1 MEYILY
7 STHCPKCNVLE
18 KKLNSKNIQ
27 YTIIDDIEQL
37 KKCNIDAVPVL
48 KVDDK
53 LLNFKEATNYIN
65 NI

>member
-1 MEYILY
+1 MGYILY

-27 YTIIDDIEQL
+27 YTIIDDVEEL

-48 KVDDK
+48 KVNDK
-53 LLNFKEATNYIN
+53 LLNFKEASDYIN

>member
-1 MEYILY
+1 MKYILY

-18 KKLNSKNIQ
+18 KKLNSKSIQ
-27 YTIIDDIEQL
+27 YTIIDDIEEL

-48 KVDDK
+48 KVNDK
-53 LLNFKEATNYIN
+53 LLNFKEATDYIN